1 MTYSGQCHCGAVRY
15 QLTGEPKVTSLC
27 HCRDCRKSAGAP
39 MVSWAM
45 FPETALTLTQ
55 GQPKTINS
63 SGTAMRSFCADCGS
77 GLFYRNAAVLPG
89 IVDVQSAT
97 LDEPDLLPP
106 GLQVQTAERLH
117 WISTI
122 NQLPAFERYPKMD

>member
-1 MTYSGQCHCGAVRY
+1 
-15 QLTGEPKVTSLC
+15 
-27 HCRDCRKSAGAP
+27 

-45 FPETALTLTQ
+45 FPETALSLTK

-63 SGTAMRSFCADCGS
+63 SGTAMRSFCAECGS

-106 GLQVQTAERLH
+106 SLQVQTAERLH

-122 NQLPAFERYPKMD
+122 NQLPEFERFPGMDD

>member
-1 MTYSGQCHCGAVRY
+1 
-15 QLTGEPKVTSLC
+15 
-27 HCRDCRKSAGAP
+27 
-39 MVSWAM
+39 MVAWAM
-45 FPETALTLTQ
+45 FPEAALTLTQ

-97 LDEPDLLPP
+97 LDEPEALSPTV
-106 GLQVQTAERLH
+106 QIQTAERLGWMQH
-117 WISTI
+117 VHE
-122 NQLPAFERYPKMD
+122 LPEFKRFPA